1 MLLPS
6 AFSQPSIYNLRS
18 MTIFT
23 LVLYVAMVAAVFT
36 LVTKFVLKKVNNLLV
51 SFLQHFCG
59 VLFVF
64 SGFVKAID
72 PLGTAYK
79 MEQYFAKFESTFEG
93 TWFAFIAPLF
103 PLLTKYV
110 NGFSV
115 FMIVFEILLGVMLII
130 GSSRRF
136 TAWAFFLLVLFFTI
150 LTGFTY
156 LTGHVPPEVNFFS
169 FGKWG
174 PFVETNMQVTDCG
187 CFGDFLKLK
196 PKVSFMKDI
205 FLLIPALIFTFGFRK
220 MHQLFSMPI
229 RSILNVATVVGITLY
244 CFNNYIWDIPAINFR
259 PFKPGVDIVKQK
271 DAEEAAQQGV
281 KITAYRLTEKK
292 TGKVVEVPYEQFMKE
307 LDKYPSEKFDFDQVK
322 SEPVIPITKISDF
335 DLTGPDGSSVTE
347 DWKSIKGYHFM
358 VVAYKLYGEEAGT
371 KTETVRDS
379 VFKTLPDS
387 SKVFDSIATR
397 TITHKQYKWDE
408 HYLAKW
414 KKVVSEMTKAKKAGA
429 MVYAITSPYDPAMI
443 DAFKEETGFDFLVLR
458 ADDILLKT
466 IIRSNPG
473 VLLFKDG
480 TIVEDWHIRKLPK
493 FEEIKTTYMK

>member
-1 MLLPS
+1 
-6 AFSQPSIYNLRS
+6 

-23 LVLYVAMVAAVFT
+23 LVLYVAIVAAVFT
-36 LVTKFVLKKVNNLLV
+36 GITQFVLKKVNNLLV

-93 TWFAFIAPLF
+93 TWFSFIAPMF

-136 TAWAFFLLVLFFTI
+136 TAWAFFLLVLFFTF

-156 LTGHVPPEVNFFS
+156 LTGFVDPEVNFFAFS
-169 FGKWG
+169 KWG

-196 PKVSFMKDI
+196 PKVSFFKDL
-205 FLLIPALIFTFGFRK
+205 FLMIPAVIFIARASK
-220 MHQLFSMPI
+220 MHQLFTTPT
-229 RSILNVATVVGITLY
+229 RSILNAATIVGITLY

-259 PFKPGVDIVKQK
+259 PFKPGVDVVKQK
-271 DAEEAAQQGV
+271 EAEEKALQEV
-281 KITAYRLTEKK
+281 KILAYRLTDKK
-292 TGKVVEVPYEQFMKE
+292 TKEVIEVPYEQFLKE
-307 LDKYPSEKFDFDQVK
+307 LDKYPGEKYEFDQVK
-322 SEPVIPITKISDF
+322 SEPAIPITKINDF

-347 DWKSIKGYHFM
+347 DWKGIKGYHFM
-358 VVAYKLYGEEAGT
+358 IVAYKLYGEESGT
-371 KTETVRDS
+371 RTETVQDTIFKMAADS
-379 VFKTLPDS
+379 T
-387 SKVFDSIATR
+387 KVVDSIATR
-397 TITHKQYKWDE
+397 TITHKLYTWDE
-408 HYLAKW
+408 HYVAKW
-414 KKVVSEMTKAKKAGA
+414 KKLVAEMTKAKEAGA
-429 MVYAITSPYDPAMI
+429 TVYAITSPYDPAMI
-443 DAFKEETGFDFLVLR
+443 DAFKEKTGFNFLTLR

-480 TIVEDWHIRKLPK
+480 TIIEDWHIRKFPS
-493 FEEIKTTYMK
+493 FEEVKAKYMK

>member
-1 MLLPS
+1 
-6 AFSQPSIYNLRS
+6 

-23 LVLYVAMVAAVFT
+23 LVLYVAIVAALFT
-36 LVTKFVLKKVNNLLV
+36 GITQFVLKKVNNLLV

-93 TWFAFIAPLF
+93 TWFSFVAPLF

-136 TAWAFFLLVLFFTI
+136 TAWAFFLLVLFFTF

-156 LTGHVPPEVNFFS
+156 LSGFVSPEDNFFAFS
-169 FGKWG
+169 KWG
-174 PFVETNMQVTDCG
+174 AFVETNMQVTDCG

-196 PKVSFMKDI
+196 PKISFFKDL
-205 FLLIPALIFTFGFRK
+205 FLMIPAIIFIVGFRK
-220 MHQLFSMPI
+220 MHQLFTMPT
-229 RSILNVATVVGITLY
+229 RSILNAATVVGITLY

-259 PFKPGVDIVKQK
+259 PFKPGVDVVKQK
-271 DAEEAAQQGV
+271 EAEEKALQDV
-281 KITAYRLTEKK
+281 KILAYRLTDKK
-292 TGKVVEVPYEQFMKE
+292 TKEVIEVPYDQFLKE
-307 LDKYPSEKFDFDQVK
+307 LDKYPGEKYEFDQVK
-322 SEPVIPITKISDF
+322 SEPAIPITKINDF

-347 DWKSIKGYHFM
+347 DWKGIKGYHFM
-358 VVAYKLYGEEAGT
+358 VVAYKLYGEESGT
-371 KTETVRDS
+371 KTETVRDT
-379 VFKTLPDS
+379 VYKMGPDS
-387 SKVFDSIATR
+387 TKVVDSIATR
-397 TITHKQYKWDE
+397 TITKKLYTWDE
-408 HYLAKW
+408 HYVTKW
-414 KKVVSEMTKAKKAGA
+414 QKLVTEMTKAKEAGA
-429 MVYAITSPYDPAMI
+429 TVYAITSPYDPAMI
-443 DAFKEETGFDFLVLR
+443 DAFKEKTGFNFLVLR

-480 TIVEDWHIRKLPK
+480 TIVEDWHIRKFPS
-493 FEEIKTTYMK
+493 FEVVKEKYMKK

>member
-1 MLLPS
+1 
-6 AFSQPSIYNLRS
+6 

-23 LVLYVAMVAAVFT
+23 LVLYVAIVAAVFT
-36 LVTKFVLKKVNNLLV
+36 GITQFVLKKVNNLLV

-93 TWFAFIAPLF
+93 TWFSFIAPMF

-136 TAWAFFLLVLFFTI
+136 TAWAFFLLVLFFTF

-156 LTGHVPPEVNFFS
+156 LTGFVSPEDNFFAFS
-169 FGKWG
+169 KWG
-174 PFVETNMQVTDCG
+174 AFVETNMQVTDCG

-196 PKVSFMKDI
+196 PKVSFFKD
-205 FLLIPALIFTFGFRK
+205 LLLMIPAIIFIVGFRK
-220 MHQLFSMPI
+220 MHQLFTMPT
-229 RSILNVATVVGITLY
+229 RSILNVATIVGITLY

-259 PFKPGVDIVKQK
+259 PFKPGVDVVKQK
-271 DAEEAAQQGV
+271 EAEEKALQDV
-281 KITAYRLTEKK
+281 KILAYRLTNKK
-292 TGKVVEVPYEQFMKE
+292 TKEVIEVPYEQFLKE
-307 LDKYPSEKFDFDQVK
+307 LDKYPGEKYEFDQVK
-322 SEPVIPITKISDF
+322 SEPAIPITKINDF

-358 VVAYKLYGEEAGT
+358 IVAYKLYGEESGT
-371 KTETVRDS
+371 RTETVQDTIY
-379 VFKTLPDS
+379 KMGPDS
-387 SKVFDSIATR
+387 TKVVDSIATR
-397 TITHKQYKWDE
+397 TITKKLYTWDE
-408 HYLAKW
+408 HYVTKW
-414 KKVVSEMTKAKKAGA
+414 QQLVGEMTKAKEAGA
-429 MVYAITSPYDPAMI
+429 TVYAITSPYDPAMI
-443 DAFKEETGFDFLVLR
+443 DAFKEKTGFNFLVLR

-480 TIVEDWHIRKLPK
+480 TIVEDWHIRKFPS
-493 FEEIKTTYMK
+493 FEVVKEKYMK

>member
-1 MLLPS
+1 
-6 AFSQPSIYNLRS
+6 

-23 LVLYVAMVAAVFT
+23 LVLYVAIVAALFT
-36 LVTKFVLKKVNNLLV
+36 GITKFVLKKVDNLLV

-93 TWFAFIAPLF
+93 TWFSFLAPLF
-103 PLLTKYV
+103 PFLTKYV

-136 TAWAFFLLVLFFTI
+136 TAWAFFLLVLFFTF

-156 LTGHVPPEVNFFS
+156 LTGFVPPEANFFA

-196 PKVSFMKDI
+196 PKVSFLKDLFLMVPAII
-205 FLLIPALIFTFGFRK
+205 FIAGFRK
-220 MHQLFSMPI
+220 MHQLFTMPV
-229 RSILNVATVVGITLY
+229 RSILNLATIAGITLY

-259 PFKPGVDIVKQK
+259 PFKPGVDVVKQK
-271 DAEEAAQQGV
+271 EAEEKALQEV
-281 KITAYRLTEKK
+281 KILAYRLTDKK
-292 TGKVVEVPYEQFMKE
+292 TGEVIEVPYDQFLKE
-307 LDKYPSEKFDFDQVK
+307 LDKYPGEKYEFDQVK
-322 SEPVIPITKISDF
+322 SEPAIPITKINDF

-347 DWKSIKGYHFM
+347 DWKGIKGYHFM
-358 VVAYKLYGEEAGT
+358 VVAYKLYGEESGT
-371 KTETVRDS
+371 KSETVKDTIYRTNADS
-379 VFKTLPDS
+379 T
-387 SKVFDSIATR
+387 KVIDSIVTR
-397 TITHKQYKWDE
+397 TITHKQYTWDE
-408 HYLAKW
+408 DYIAKW
-414 KKVVSEMTKAKKAGA
+414 KKLVPEMTKAKEAGA
-429 MVYAITSPYDPAMI
+429 TVYAITSPYDPAMI
-443 DAFKEETGFDFLVLR
+443 DAFKEKTGFNFLVLR

-480 TIVEDWHIRKLPK
+480 TIVEDWHIRKFPK
-493 FEEIKTTYMK
+493 FEEVKAEYMK

>member
-1 MLLPS
+1 
-6 AFSQPSIYNLRS
+6 

-23 LVLYVAMVAAVFT
+23 LVLYVAIVAAAFT
-36 LVTKFVLKKVNNLLV
+36 LITQFVFKKVKNLLV

-93 TWFAFIAPLF
+93 TWFSFLAPLF
-103 PLLTKYV
+103 PTLTKYV

-115 FMIVFEILLGVMLII
+115 FMIVFEILLGVMLIT
-130 GSSRRF
+130 GAQRRF
-136 TAWAFFLLVLFFTI
+136 TAWAFFLLVLFFTF

-156 LTGHVPPEVNFFS
+156 LTGYVPPDANFFAFS
-169 FGKWG
+169 KWG

-196 PKVSFMKDI
+196 PKVSFLKDI
-205 FLLIPALIFTFGFRK
+205 FLLVPALIFTFGFRK
-220 MHQLFSMPI
+220 MHQLFSTPV
-229 RSILNVATVVGITLY
+229 RGLLNLASIVGLTLY

-259 PFKPGVDIVKQK
+259 PFKPGVDVVKQK
-271 DAEEAAQQGV
+271 AAEEKALQEV
-281 KITAYRLTEKK
+281 KILAYRLTEKK
-292 TGKVVEVPYEQFMKE
+292 TGKVTEVPYEQFLKE
-307 LDKYPSEKFDFDQVK
+307 LDKYPGEKYDFDQIK
-322 SEPVIPITKISDF
+322 SEPAITITKINDF

-347 DWKSIKGYHFM
+347 DWKNIKGYHFM
-358 VVAYKLYGEEAGT
+358 IVAYKLYGEESGSRQ
-371 KTETVRDS
+371 ETQRDT
-379 VFKTLPDS
+379 VYKKVGPDS
-387 SKVFDSIATR
+387 TQVIDTILTR
-397 TITHKQYKWDE
+397 SVTIKQYEWDE

-414 KKVVSEMTKAKKAGA
+414 KKLVTEMTKAKEDGA
-429 MVYAITSPYDPAMI
+429 RVYAITSPYDPAMI
-443 DAFKEETGFDFLVLR
+443 EAFKEKTGFNFLVLR

-480 TIVEDWHIRKLPK
+480 TIVEDWHIRKFPNYEAVK
-493 FEEIKTTYMK
+493 AKYMR

>member
-1 MLLPS
+1 
-6 AFSQPSIYNLRS
+6 

-23 LVLYVAMVAAVFT
+23 LVLYVAIVAALFT
-36 LVTKFVLKKVNNLLV
+36 GITKFVLKKVDNLLV

-93 TWFAFIAPLF
+93 TWFSFLAPLF
-103 PLLTKYV
+103 PFLTKYV

-136 TAWAFFLLVLFFTI
+136 TAWAFFLLVLFFTF

-156 LTGHVPPEVNFFS
+156 LTGYVPADANFFA
-169 FGKWG
+169 FGKWVA
-174 PFVETNMQVTDCG
+174 FEETNMQVTDCG

-196 PKVSFMKDI
+196 PKVSFLKDI
-205 FLLIPALIFTFGFRK
+205 FLMVPAIIFILGFRK
-220 MHQLFSMPI
+220 MHQLFTMPV
-229 RSILNVATVVGITLY
+229 RSILNLATVAGITLY

-259 PFKPGVDIVKQK
+259 PFKPGVDVVKQK
-271 DAEEAAQQGV
+271 EAEEKALQEV
-281 KITAYRLTEKK
+281 KILAYRLTDKK
-292 TGKVVEVPYEQFMKE
+292 TGEVIEVPYDQFLKE
-307 LDKYPSEKFDFDQVK
+307 LDKYPGEKYEFDQVK
-322 SEPVIPITKISDF
+322 SEPAIPITKINDF

-347 DWKSIKGYHFM
+347 DWKGIKGYHFM
-358 VVAYKLYGEEAGT
+358 VVAYKLYGEESGT
-371 KTETVRDS
+371 KSETVKDTIYKTNADS
-379 VFKTLPDS
+379 T
-387 SKVFDSIATR
+387 KVIDSIVTR
-397 TITHKQYKWDE
+397 TITHKQYTWDE
-408 HYLAKW
+408 DYIAKW
-414 KKVVSEMTKAKKAGA
+414 KKLVPEMTKAKEAGA
-429 MVYAITSPYDPAMI
+429 TVYAITSPYDPAMI
-443 DAFKEETGFDFLVLR
+443 DAFKEKTGFNFLVLR

-480 TIVEDWHIRKLPK
+480 TIVEDWHIRKFPK
-493 FEEIKTTYMK
+493 FEEVKAEYMK

>member
-1 MLLPS
+1 
-6 AFSQPSIYNLRS
+6 

-23 LVLYVAMVAAVFT
+23 LVLYVAIVAAVFT
-36 LVTKFVLKKVNNLLV
+36 GITQFVLKKVNNLLV

-93 TWFAFIAPLF
+93 TWFSFIAPIF

-136 TAWAFFLLVLFFTI
+136 TAWAFFLLVLFFTF

-156 LTGHVPPEVNFFS
+156 LTGFVSPEDNFFAFS
-169 FGKWG
+169 KWG
-174 PFVETNMQVTDCG
+174 AFVETNMQVTDCG

-196 PKVSFMKDI
+196 PKVSFFKD
-205 FLLIPALIFTFGFRK
+205 LLLMIPAIIFIVGFRK
-220 MHQLFSMPI
+220 MHQLFTLPT
-229 RSILNVATVVGITLY
+229 RSILNAATVVGITLY

-259 PFKPGVDIVKQK
+259 PFKPGVDVVKQK
-271 DAEEAAQQGV
+271 EAEEKALQEV
-281 KITAYRLTEKK
+281 KILAYRLTNKK
-292 TGKVVEVPYEQFMKE
+292 TKEVIEVPYEQFLKE
-307 LDKYPSEKFDFDQVK
+307 LDKYPGEKYEFDQVK
-322 SEPVIPITKISDF
+322 SEPAIPITKINDF

-358 VVAYKLYGEEAGT
+358 IVAYKLYGEESGT
-371 KTETVRDS
+371 RTETVQDTIFKMGADS
-379 VFKTLPDS
+379 T
-387 SKVFDSIATR
+387 KVVDSIATR
-397 TITHKQYKWDE
+397 TITHKLYTWDE
-408 HYLAKW
+408 HYVAKW
-414 KKVVSEMTKAKKAGA
+414 KKLVKEMTKAKEAGA
-429 MVYAITSPYDPAMI
+429 TVYAITSPYDPAMI
-443 DAFKEETGFDFLVLR
+443 DAFKEKTGFNFLTLR

-480 TIVEDWHIRKLPK
+480 TIVEDWHIRKFPS
-493 FEEIKTTYMK
+493 FEAIKSKYMR

>member
-1 MLLPS
+1 
-6 AFSQPSIYNLRS
+6 

-23 LVLYVAMVAAVFT
+23 LVLYVAIVAAVFT
-36 LVTKFVLKKVNNLLV
+36 GITQFVLKKVNNLLV

-93 TWFAFIAPLF
+93 TWFSFIAPMF

-136 TAWAFFLLVLFFTI
+136 TAWAFFLLVLFFTF

-156 LTGHVPPEVNFFS
+156 LTGFVSPEDNFFAFS
-169 FGKWG
+169 KWG
-174 PFVETNMQVTDCG
+174 AFVETNMQVTDCG

-196 PKVSFMKDI
+196 PKVSFFKD
-205 FLLIPALIFTFGFRK
+205 LLLMIPAIIFIVGFRK
-220 MHQLFSMPI
+220 MHQLFTMPT
-229 RSILNVATVVGITLY
+229 RSILNVATIVGITLY

-259 PFKPGVDIVKQK
+259 PFKPGVDVVKQK
-271 DAEEAAQQGV
+271 EAEEKALQDV
-281 KITAYRLTEKK
+281 KILAYRLTNKK
-292 TGKVVEVPYEQFMKE
+292 TKEVIEVPYEQFLKE
-307 LDKYPSEKFDFDQVK
+307 LDKYPGEKYEFDQVK
-322 SEPVIPITKISDF
+322 SEPAIPITKINDF

-358 VVAYKLYGEEAGT
+358 IVAYKLYGEESGT
-371 KTETVRDS
+371 RTETVQDTIY
-379 VFKTLPDS
+379 KMGPDS
-387 SKVFDSIATR
+387 TKVVDSIATR
-397 TITHKQYKWDE
+397 TITKKLYTWDE
-408 HYLAKW
+408 HYVTKW
-414 KKVVSEMTKAKKAGA
+414 QQLVAEMAKAKEAGA
-429 MVYAITSPYDPAMI
+429 TVYAITSPYDPAMI
-443 DAFKEETGFDFLVLR
+443 DAFKEKTGFNFLVLR

-480 TIVEDWHIRKLPK
+480 TIVEDWHIRKFPS
-493 FEEIKTTYMK
+493 FEVVKEKYMKK

>member
-1 MLLPS
+1 
-6 AFSQPSIYNLRS
+6 

-23 LVLYVAMVAAVFT
+23 LVLYVAIVAALFT
-36 LVTKFVLKKVNNLLV
+36 GITQFVLKKVNNLLV

-93 TWFAFIAPLF
+93 TWFSFVAPMF

-136 TAWAFFLLVLFFTI
+136 TAWAFFLLVLFFTF

-156 LTGHVPPEVNFFS
+156 LSGFVSPEDNFFAFS
-169 FGKWG
+169 KWG
-174 PFVETNMQVTDCG
+174 EFVETNMQVTDCG

-196 PKVSFMKDI
+196 PKVSFLKD
-205 FLLIPALIFTFGFRK
+205 LLLMIPAIIFIVGFRK
-220 MHQLFSMPI
+220 MHQLFTMPT
-229 RSILNVATVVGITLY
+229 RSILNVATVAGLTLY

-259 PFKPGVDIVKQK
+259 PFKPGVDVVKQK
-271 DAEEAAQQGV
+271 EAEEKALQEV
-281 KITAYRLTEKK
+281 KILAYRLTDKK
-292 TGKVVEVPYEQFMKE
+292 TKQVIEVPYDQFLKE
-307 LDKYPSEKFDFDQVK
+307 LDKYPGEKYEFDQVK
-322 SEPVIPITKISDF
+322 SEPAIPITKINDF

-347 DWKSIKGYHFM
+347 DWKGIKGYHFM
-358 VVAYKLYGEEAGT
+358 VVAYKLYGEESGT
-371 KTETVRDS
+371 KTETIQDTIY
-379 VFKTLPDS
+379 KMGPDS
-387 SKVFDSIATR
+387 TKVVDSIATR
-397 TITHKQYKWDE
+397 TITKKLYTWDE
-408 HYLAKW
+408 EYLAKW
-414 KKVVSEMTKAKKAGA
+414 KKLVAEMTKAKEDGA
-429 MVYAITSPYDPAMI
+429 MVYAITSPYDPVMI
-443 DAFKEETGFDFLVLR
+443 DAFKEKTGFNFLVLR

-480 TIVEDWHIRKLPK
+480 TIVEDWHIRKFPS
-493 FEEIKTTYMK
+493 FEEVKTKYMK

>member
-1 MLLPS
+1 
-6 AFSQPSIYNLRS
+6 

-23 LVLYVAMVAAVFT
+23 LVLYVAIVAAVFT
-36 LVTKFVLKKVNNLLV
+36 GITQFVLKKVNNLLV

-93 TWFAFIAPLF
+93 TWFSFIAPMF

-136 TAWAFFLLVLFFTI
+136 TAWAFFLLVLFFTV

-156 LTGHVPPEVNFFS
+156 LTGFVSPEENFFAFS
-169 FGKWG
+169 KWG
-174 PFVETNMQVTDCG
+174 EFLETNMQVTDCG

-196 PKVSFMKDI
+196 PKVSFFKD
-205 FLLIPALIFTFGFRK
+205 LLLMIPAIIFIVGFRK
-220 MHQLFSMPI
+220 MHQLFTMPM
-229 RSILNVATVVGITLY
+229 RSILNLATIVGLTLY

-259 PFKPGVDIVKQK
+259 PFKPGVDVVKQK
-271 DAEEAAQQGV
+271 EAEEKALQEV
-281 KITAYRLTEKK
+281 KILAYRLTDKK
-292 TGKVVEVPYEQFMKE
+292 TGEVIEVKYDKFLKE
-307 LDKYPSEKFDFDQVK
+307 LDKYPGEKYEFDQVK
-322 SEPVIPITKISDF
+322 SEPAIPITKINDF

-358 VVAYKLYGEEAGT
+358 IVAYKLYGEESGT
-371 KTETVRDS
+371 RTETVQDTVYKMGADS
-379 VFKTLPDS
+379 T
-387 SKVFDSIATR
+387 KVLDSIATR
-397 TITHKQYKWDE
+397 TITHKLYTWDE
-408 HYLAKW
+408 HYVTKW
-414 KKVVSEMTKAKKAGA
+414 KKLVTEMTKAKEDGA

-443 DAFKEETGFDFLVLR
+443 DAFKEKTGFNFLTLR

-480 TIVEDWHIRKLPK
+480 TIIEDWHIRKFPS
-493 FEEIKTTYMK
+493 FEEVKAKYMK

>member
-1 MLLPS
+1 
-6 AFSQPSIYNLRS
+6 

-23 LVLYVAMVAAVFT
+23 LVLYVAIVAALFT
-36 LVTKFVLKKVNNLLV
+36 GITQFVLKKVNNLLV

-93 TWFAFIAPLF
+93 TWFSFVAPLF

-136 TAWAFFLLVLFFTI
+136 TAWAFFLLVLFFTF

-156 LTGHVPPEVNFFS
+156 LSGFVSPEDNFFAFS
-169 FGKWG
+169 KWG
-174 PFVETNMQVTDCG
+174 AFVETNMQVTDCG

-196 PKVSFMKDI
+196 PKISFFKDL
-205 FLLIPALIFTFGFRK
+205 FLMIPAIIFIVGFRK
-220 MHQLFSMPI
+220 MHQLFTMPA
-229 RSILNVATVVGITLY
+229 RSILNAATVVGITLY

-259 PFKPGVDIVKQK
+259 PFKPGVDVVKQK
-271 DAEEAAQQGV
+271 EAEEKALQDV
-281 KITAYRLTEKK
+281 KILAYRLTDKK
-292 TGKVVEVPYEQFMKE
+292 TKEVIEVPYDQFLKE
-307 LDKYPSEKFDFDQVK
+307 LDKYPGEKYEFDQVK
-322 SEPVIPITKISDF
+322 SEPAIPITKINDF

-347 DWKSIKGYHFM
+347 DWKGIKGYHFM
-358 VVAYKLYGEEAGT
+358 VVAYKLYGEESGT
-371 KTETVRDS
+371 KTETVRDT
-379 VFKTLPDS
+379 VYKMGPDS
-387 SKVFDSIATR
+387 TKVVDSIATR
-397 TITHKQYKWDE
+397 TITKKLYTWDE
-408 HYLAKW
+408 HYVTKW
-414 KKVVSEMTKAKKAGA
+414 QQLVTEMTKAKEAGA
-429 MVYAITSPYDPAMI
+429 TVYAITSPYDPAMI
-443 DAFKEETGFDFLVLR
+443 DAFKEKTGFNFLVLR

-480 TIVEDWHIRKLPK
+480 TIVEDWHIRKFPS
-493 FEEIKTTYMK
+493 FEVVKEKYMKK

>member
-1 MLLPS
+1 
-6 AFSQPSIYNLRS
+6 

-23 LVLYVAMVAAVFT
+23 LVLYVAIVAALFT
-36 LVTKFVLKKVNNLLV
+36 GITQFVLKKVNNLLV

-93 TWFAFIAPLF
+93 TWFSFIAPMF

-136 TAWAFFLLVLFFTI
+136 TAWAFFLLVLFFTF

-156 LTGHVPPEVNFFS
+156 LTGFVSPEENFFAFS
-169 FGKWG
+169 KWG
-174 PFVETNMQVTDCG
+174 EFVETNMQVTDCG

-196 PKVSFMKDI
+196 PKVSFFKD
-205 FLLIPALIFTFGFRK
+205 LLLMIPAIIFIVGFRK
-220 MHQLFSMPI
+220 MHQLFTMPT
-229 RSILNVATVVGITLY
+229 RSILNAATIVGITLY

-259 PFKPGVDIVKQK
+259 PFKPGVDVVKQK
-271 DAEEAAQQGV
+271 EAEEKALQEV
-281 KITAYRLTEKK
+281 KILAYRLTDKK
-292 TGKVVEVPYEQFMKE
+292 TGEVIEVKYDQFLKE
-307 LDKYPSEKFDFDQVK
+307 LDKYPGEKYEFDQVK
-322 SEPVIPITKISDF
+322 SEPAIPITKINDF

-347 DWKSIKGYHFM
+347 DWKGIKGYHFM
-358 VVAYKLYGEEAGT
+358 IVAYKLYGEESGT
-371 KTETVRDS
+371 RTETVQDTIFKMGADS
-379 VFKTLPDS
+379 T
-387 SKVFDSIATR
+387 KVVDSIATR
-397 TITHKQYKWDE
+397 TITHKLYTWDE
-408 HYLAKW
+408 HYVTKW
-414 KKVVSEMTKAKKAGA
+414 KKLVDEMTKAKEDGA

-443 DAFKEETGFDFLVLR
+443 DAFKEKTGFNFLTLR

-480 TIVEDWHIRKLPK
+480 TIVEDWHIRKFPS
-493 FEEIKTTYMK
+493 FEEVKAKYMK